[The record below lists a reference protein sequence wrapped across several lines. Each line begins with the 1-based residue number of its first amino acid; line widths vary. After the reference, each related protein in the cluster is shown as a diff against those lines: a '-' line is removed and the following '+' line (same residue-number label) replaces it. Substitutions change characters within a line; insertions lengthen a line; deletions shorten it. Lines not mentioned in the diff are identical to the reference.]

1 MTHDKRQ
8 KGTTMLRKLRERADN
23 EGFTLIELLIVITIL
38 GILAGIV
45 VFAVGTTGSNA
56 TASACK
62 ADKKTVE
69 TAIEAFKAESAT
81 HVYPTAGDYTA
92 LVPAFLKEQPPEA
105 ITWDAGTGAVTG
117 C

>member
-1 MTHDKRQ
+1 
-8 KGTTMLRKLRERADN
+8 MLRKLRERADN

-56 TASACK
+56 STAACQ

-69 TAIEAFKAESAT
+69 TAIEAYKATTKS
-81 HVYPTAGDYTA
+81 YPTSGDYTN
-92 LVPAFLKEQPPEA
+92 LVPGYIKEQPPE
-105 ITWDAGTGAVTG
+105 TFSWDSNGIVSGGG